1 MTSANLISL
10 VPGYKRQEH
19 FLKRRVPVVNFG
31 LHFDLDERYVR
42 SVVDRSGNGTSKI
55 GRRTWKQGGDGDSRN
70 MLRPNSSDTYS
81 QRDHRSMLDCQD
93 MSEMRYDATFATKE
107 VMRDTSNPS
116 NTTCKKSREFGDTSK
131 GDRDVC

>member
-42 SVVDRSGNGTSKI
+42 SVVDRSGMGQAKSAGELGSKEA
-55 GRRTWKQGGDGDSRN
+55 
-70 MLRPNSSDTYS
+70 M
-81 QRDHRSMLDCQD
+81 
-93 MSEMRYDATFATKE
+93 ATAE
-107 VMRDTSNPS
+107 
-116 NTTCKKSREFGDTSK
+116 TC
-131 GDRDVC
+131 